1 MTSIKPNPPN
11 AIKQKTSPSWSH
23 HLNLDTIASTLNATL
38 LNPGLAWLLVLCLRA
53 QVTPTTDRAWIFTV
67 TYAVALTVLFVARVM
82 NHRIAHGV
90 PRTVDSAREVVLV
103 TGGASGLG
111 LVIAQM
117 YAMRGVSV
125 AVLDV
130 RDLGA
135 EDDQL
140 LFQGCAEYYQCDVG
154 DRAQLEVVKGR
165 IENEVCYCL
174 IVYFALLVGRSL
186 LFEIGCAAMFN
197 SANTICSCSWGR
209 RRFSS
214 IVPRL
219 GSTADRF

>member
-1 MTSIKPNPPN
+1 MTSIKPRPPN
-11 AIKQKTSPSWSH
+11 AIQQKTPTSSWLH
-23 HLNLDTIASTLNATL
+23 HLNIDTLASTLGHTL

-53 QVTPTTDRAWIFTV
+53 QVTPTTDRAWIITV

-82 NHRIAHGV
+82 NRRIADGF
-90 PRTVDSAREVVLV
+90 PRTFDSAREVVLV

-125 AVLDV
+125 AVLDI

-154 DRAQLEVVKGR
+154 DRAQLEAVKSR
-165 IENEVCYCL
+165 IEKEVCFVSYGFFFFL
-174 IVYFALLVGRSL
+174 FSILLLGVDMVLQPGYSTL
-186 LFEIGCAAMFN
+186 DFSKDWLHFN
-197 SANTICSCSWGR
+197 VQFR
-209 RRFSS
+209 
-214 IVPRL
+214 
-219 GSTADRF
+219 